1 MNNLFSKKAKSL
13 ILICI
18 WAFIFTFTP
27 HAALAFKNHGFVI
40 RIECFPG
47 GSITVQR
54 EAEPPIILGKVVQIP
69 KKTRWPS
76 FTASKWGTP
85 GTVVASAVNALHIL
99 VSLENGHGR
108 TISILPQG
116 TIAPAAG
123 KSSYILTTIPPGH
136 SIFGAWA
143 PTVGSKVKPNLNKQ
157 YKDILKEPWV
167 LEIHQKP
174 KVSPYFV
181 EIENRPGGR
190 ITLWTSKG
198 PSILGRVIKPVSGS
212 GRFQGTLFQDKGR
225 IRANHPGVIDI
236 STSPKG
242 QIGGFQIL
250 PLEHA
255 ASREMHSAWK
265 LTQWLI
271 VAPYKGK
278 FVGSAPLFN
287 SYFVPGPARGE
298 KLWDLWSTYGRKSL
312 VLVRIN
318 GGKWSWM
325 PKAVGK
331 KDYALAN
338 ITHIRIYFPFT
349 DPLLAEETRR

>member
-1 MNNLFSKKAKSL
+1 MALIHRIQMGHSRYGSSLCSKRLTHSRKFGRWSWQNHKHITSRHDCSGSRQKFIYFNN
-13 ILICI
+13 
-18 WAFIFTFTP
+18 
-27 HAALAFKNHGFVI
+27 H
-40 RIECFPG
+40 
-47 GSITVQR
+47 
-54 EAEPPIILGKVVQIP
+54 
-69 KKTRWPS
+69 
-76 FTASKWGTP
+76 
-85 GTVVASAVNALHIL
+85 
-99 VSLENGHGR
+99 
-108 TISILPQG
+108 
-116 TIAPAAG
+116 
-123 KSSYILTTIPPGH
+123 PPGH
-136 SIFGAWA
+136 GIFGAWA

-157 YKDILKEPWV
+157 YKGILKEPWV
-167 LEIHQKP
+167 LEIRQEP

-181 EIENRPGGR
+181 EIENRPGGK
-190 ITLWTSKG
+190 ITLWTREG

-255 ASREMHSAWK
+255 ASREMYSAWK

-278 FVGSAPLFN
+278 FVGSAPLFS

-298 KLWDLWSTYGRKSL
+298 KLWDLWSTYGRKPL

-325 PKAVGK
+325 PEAVGK
-331 KDYALAN
+331 KIMLWPASLTYEF
-338 ITHIRIYFPFT
+338 IS
-349 DPLLAEETRR
+349 LLLTRSSPKGQHTKQTE